1 MSVPGVSAPNF
12 PGPTPADLTSRVL
25 RFLALLL
32 VAYAA
37 FCLLVWWG
45 ADRVIFQPP
54 PAGYEDGPDFVRLAT
69 ADGDTVAALHL
80 PNPRAEFTV
89 LFVHG
94 NAEDVGWSRP
104 YFEELRRAGFS
115 VLAFDYPGYGI
126 STGRPSES
134 GAYRA
139 AEAAYAH
146 LTGTLGIPPERIIVH
161 GRSLGGAVAVDLVRS
176 RPAAGL
182 VLESTFTSTAAVL
195 PLRIVPFDR
204 FATLPK
210 LRNVRVPTLV
220 IHGTRDEVIPFA
232 HGERILAALTGP
244 KEAFWVE
251 GAGHNDLA
259 MVAGERYWQRL
270 RAFAEGLRGR
280 LPSTND
286 GAHP

>member
-1 MSVPGVSAPNF
+1 M
-12 PGPTPADLTSRVL
+12 TSRVL
-25 RFLALLL
+25 RVLALLL
-32 VAYAA
+32 LAYAA

-45 ADRVIFQPP
+45 ADRVVFQPP
-54 PAGYEDGPDFVRLAT
+54 PAGYDDGPDLVRLAT

-89 LFVHG
+89 LFAHG

-104 YFEELRRAGFS
+104 FFEELRRAGFS
-115 VLAFDYPGYGI
+115 VLAFDYPGYGT
-126 STGRPSES
+126 STGRPSER

-139 AEAAYAH
+139 ADAAYAH
-146 LTGTLGIPPERIIVH
+146 LAATLGIPPERIIVH
-161 GRSLGGAVAVDLVRS
+161 GRSLGGAVAVELVRR

-195 PLRIVPFDR
+195 PARIVPFDR

-210 LRNVRVPTLV
+210 LRDVRVPTLV

-232 HGERILAALTGP
+232 HGERILTALPGP
-244 KEAFWVE
+244 KEAFWVD

-259 MVAGERYWQRL
+259 LVAGEPYWQRL
-270 RAFAEGLRGR
+270 RGFAERLRGR
-280 LPSTND
+280 LTSAD
-286 GAHP
+286 HGRHP

>member
-1 MSVPGVSAPNF
+1 M
-12 PGPTPADLTSRVL
+12 TSRVL
-25 RFLALLL
+25 RFLAILL
-32 VAYAA
+32 VVYAA

-54 PAGYEDGPDFVRLAT
+54 PPGYDDGPDFVRLAT
-69 ADGDTVAALHL
+69 AEGDTVAALHL
-80 PNPRAEFTV
+80 PNPRAEFTL
-89 LFVHG
+89 LFAHG

-115 VLAFDYPGYGI
+115 VLAFDYPGYGT
-126 STGRPSES
+126 STGRPSER

-139 AEAAYAH
+139 AEAAYEH
-146 LTGTLGIPPERIIVH
+146 LTGTLGIPPEGIIVH
-161 GRSLGGAVAVDLVRS
+161 GRSLGGAVAVDLART
-176 RPAAGL
+176 RPMAGL

-210 LRNVRVPTLV
+210 LRDLRVPTLV
-220 IHGTRDEVIPFA
+220 IHGTRDEVIRFA
-232 HGERILAALTGP
+232 HGERILAALPGP

-259 MVAGERYWQRL
+259 VVAGERYWSRL
-270 RAFAEGLRGR
+270 RAFAEALRR
-280 LPSTND
+280 QPTSTGD
-286 GAHP
+286 GGHP